1 MTWQGNTEYTNTT
14 QSPRLFAAPRGSQV
28 MRDANHGGY
37 DLSTT
42 LVPTASRPPEARVAF
57 ERRLLDSADS
67 GMRPTQLLFSEP
79 CNTTHRASKAVSR
92 SL

>member
-1 MTWQGNTEYTNTT
+1 M
-14 QSPRLFAAPRGSQV
+14 
-28 MRDANHGGY
+28 MRDANHGGR
-37 DLSTT
+37 DLSTP
-42 LVPTASRPPEARVAF
+42 LVPAASRPPEARLAF

-67 GMRPTQLLFSEP
+67 GMRPARLLSLEP